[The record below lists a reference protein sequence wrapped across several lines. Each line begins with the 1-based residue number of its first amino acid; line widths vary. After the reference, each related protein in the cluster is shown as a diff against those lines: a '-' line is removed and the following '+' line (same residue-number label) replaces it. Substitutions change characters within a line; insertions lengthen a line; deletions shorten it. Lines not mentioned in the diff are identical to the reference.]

1 METTG
6 KRKFNL
12 REIREDFPALRQTV
26 YGKNLIYF
34 DNGAT
39 SQKPQFVIDAINR
52 YYTKDNA
59 NIHRGVHHLSQK
71 ATNEYEASRKTIATY
86 INAKHT
92 HEVIFTKGTTDSI
105 NLVSYSFGQL
115 LQKGD
120 EVIISAMEH
129 HSNIVPWQMLCERV
143 GCVLKVIPI
152 NKKGE
157 IIYDE
162 YIQLLTEK
170 TKLVAVTH
178 ISNSLGTINP
188 IKKMI
193 DDAHKVGAKV
203 LIDGAQ
209 SIQHTK
215 IDVQALDCDFYV
227 FSGHKVFGPTGIG
240 VLYGKEAILN
250 KMPPYQGGGDMIL
263 KVTFEKTTYNELPFK
278 FEAGTPHIAGAI
290 CLGKAI
296 EYLNQFNIE
305 DLERHELELADYATD
320 LLLTFEGLH
329 IIGES
334 KKKTS
339 VVSFVVDGAH
349 PFDIGTL
356 LDKQGVAVRTGHH
369 CTQPI
374 MDFYKIPGTVR
385 ASFAFY
391 NTKEEIDYFI
401 AALDKAITMLR

>member
-86 INAKHT
+86 LNAKHT
-92 HEVIFTKGTTDSI
+92 HEIIFTKGTTEGI
-105 NLVSYSFGQL
+105 NLVAYSFGQL

-143 GCVLKVIPI
+143 GCILKVIPI

-162 YIQLLTEK
+162 YLQLLSEK

-193 DDAHKVGAKV
+193 DDAHKLGAKV

-215 IDVQALDCDFYV
+215 IDVQTLDCDFYV